1 VGALQGL
8 LSWGGPLFSS
18 NLTRKRT
25 MFSSRNVY
33 VLRPLH
39 LSDPAELQTMRWYVT
54 SFPDGAFE
62 LRRHKCANAAITVYG
77 PKHER
82 SRELYDLCLLECR
95 RVMYDRLPSRP
106 AMPGRLHGTREA
118 WMAHYAHL
126 LSSIEFTKFATLTK
140 NLSPFVVVLIDPH
153 SRRLDRNPTIGR
165 QNLLWVLNGHPAA
178 VPLFV

>member
-1 VGALQGL
+1 
-8 LSWGGPLFSS
+8 
-18 NLTRKRT
+18 
-25 MFSSRNVY
+25 
-33 VLRPLH
+33 
-39 LSDPAELQTMRWYVT
+39 MRWYVT

-165 QNLLWVLNGHPAA
+165 QNLLWVLNGQCRCLCELRANHSRNA
-178 VPLFV
+178 F